1 MGLLNDMQAQDQQ
14 SRTTETLEQ
23 LTSTLP
29 AIEQH
34 LSRLTKAT
42 ADLTSYVKVM
52 DEVVSGRLERLS
64 SSRQPEQ
71 PSTLPLDDE
80 TRRRLSE
87 IERTLAAVAEQLS
100 ASEAVRLPDGQRV
113 SRSELDAYAL
123 TKQTSAKVDQMITS
137 SEALAEAVRKRGNV
151 RINTDRLTERAI
163 KDLDN
168 RLARAVD
175 TRISALEER
184 VADLGAAKHEEVR
197 TALDDASEHLGK
209 VQDRLR
215 RTEERAEALSRSIR
229 WAGIGR
235 ICMAA
240 VPFAVVLLVL
250 TMLIQGI
257 ASAFGVGPLL
267 GWAWD
272 SFTTATVWWHK
283 ALIALAALATTS
295 GLTGLC
301 ARAGSR
307 LYHTYRGW

>member
-1 MGLLNDMQAQDQQ
+1 
-14 SRTTETLEQ
+14 
-23 LTSTLP
+23 
-29 AIEQH
+29 
-34 LSRLTKAT
+34 
-42 ADLTSYVKVM
+42 M
-52 DEVVSGRLERLS
+52 D
-64 SSRQPEQ
+64 
-71 PSTLPLDDE
+71 PSHP
-80 TRRRLSE
+80 
-87 IERTLAAVAEQLS
+87 
-100 ASEAVRLPDGQRV
+100 PC
-113 SRSELDAYAL
+113 
-123 TKQTSAKVDQMITS
+123 KQTSAKVDQMITS

-163 KDLDN
+163 KDLDD
-168 RLARAVD
+168 RLAQAVD

-184 VADLGAAKHEEVR
+184 VADLGAAKHEEAR

-215 RTEERAEALSRSIR
+215 RAEERAEALSRSIR
-229 WAGIGR
+229 WTGIGR

-272 SFTTATVWWHK
+272 SFTTATAWWHK
-283 ALIALAALATTS
+283 ALIALAALATTG